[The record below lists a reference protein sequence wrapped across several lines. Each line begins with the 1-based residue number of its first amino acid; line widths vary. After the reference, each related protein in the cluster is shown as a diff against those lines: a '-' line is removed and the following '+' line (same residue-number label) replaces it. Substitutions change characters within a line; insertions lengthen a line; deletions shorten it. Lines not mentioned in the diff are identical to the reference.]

1 MKISEVSEKYGLTP
15 DTLRFYEK
23 EGLLPRIKKSKS
35 GVRNYSEEDCKWIEF
50 VKCMR
55 SAGLSIDVLRKYI
68 DLFHEGAHTSSKR
81 RQILI
86 EEREK
91 LIAKRD
97 ALQATIDRLDY
108 KINVYYKNRDRQK
121 NLI

>member
-23 EGLLPRIKKSKS
+23 EGLLPHIKKSKS

-68 DLFHEGAHTSSKR
+68 DLFYEGEHTSSKR

-108 KINVYYKNRDRQK
+108 KINVYYKNCGKQK